1 LQYKFFK
8 HRQRHSHDGS
18 LSMATDDDREE
29 GFNPKRRLCP
39 DGGCIGIIGAD
50 GRCTE
55 CGVREPGGPAAES
68 ESPAPGPSD
77 AIPHGDEVE
86 VALGGDGEDESGPAL
101 DPNRRLCG
109 DGACL
114 GVIDGDNRCPVC
126 GKPAGS

>member
-1 LQYKFFK
+1 MYSPIHATTGLLLATAIPNPALAFLAGVG
-8 HRQRHSHDGS
+8 SHYI
-18 LSMATDDDREE
+18 L
-29 GFNPKRRLCP
+29 
-39 DGGCIGIIGAD
+39 
-50 GRCTE
+50 
-55 CGVREPGGPAAES
+55 
-68 ESPAPGPSD
+68 D